1 MEDPC
6 RQTALINKSF
16 SGSQQ
21 LCVSMSVRDGVVKG
35 MATEHWKCGWGGG
48 RKRGGIIQWAPSQ
61 FGKVSISGSGW

>member
-1 MEDPC
+1 MKKEKVHRGKNMEDPC

-35 MATEHWKCGWGGG
+35 MATEHWGGG
-48 RKRGGIIQWAPSQ
+48 RKRGGII
-61 FGKVSISGSGW
+61 

>member
-35 MATEHWKCGWGGG
+35 MATEHWKCDWGGG
-48 RKRGGIIQWAPSQ
+48 RKRGGII
-61 FGKVSISGSGW
+61 